1 MKSPHLWE
9 DSPYYSDQGRMLQVN
24 RATDHLTAYS
34 EKREVGWWG
43 NLSPVKAGG
52 GTGAEKPGE
61 ENMSWRLERRKPM
74 CSKHLQVIKWI
85 IEWNINI

>member
-1 MKSPHLWE
+1 
-9 DSPYYSDQGRMLQVN
+9 MLQVN
-24 RATDHLTAYS
+24 RATDHSTAYS

-61 ENMSWRLERRKPM
+61 EKTILHGNIFFMPLLFYDNLSDIYSVL
-74 CSKHLQVIKWI
+74 CSY
-85 IEWNINI
+85 INWLY